1 MKTTSMMT
9 SNARM
14 TVSMKDLSR
23 YARPLLLMLALLML
37 SACATTPQESDSPVD
52 RAQLR
57 WDSIFAR
64 DYDTAYSLYSP
75 GYRST
80 KSSTDFEIELRM
92 LRVKWTSAK
101 YREHECSENRCTVTF
116 TVTYQVSKPVPG
128 LDSYEGQSV
137 IPGTWIKSG
146 GEWWFVPP
154 EKGK

>member
-1 MKTTSMMT
+1 MMT

-23 YARPLLLMLALLML
+23 YARPLLLVLALLML
-37 SACATTPQESDSPVD
+37 SACATTPQESESPVD

-80 KSSTDFEIELRM
+80 KSSTDFEIE
-92 LRVKWTSAK
+92 K
-101 YREHECSENRCTVTF
+101 Y
-116 TVTYQVSKPVPG
+116 
-128 LDSYEGQSV
+128 
-137 IPGTWIKSG
+137 I
-146 GEWWFVPP
+146 
-154 EKGK
+154 EKR